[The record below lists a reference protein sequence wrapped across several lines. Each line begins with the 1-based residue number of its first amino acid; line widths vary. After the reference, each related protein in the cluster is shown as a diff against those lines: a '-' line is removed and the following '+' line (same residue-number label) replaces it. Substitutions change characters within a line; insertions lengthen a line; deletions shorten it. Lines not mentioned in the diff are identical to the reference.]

1 MKYFQTIKQKPSQ
14 EMLKPTPA
22 LCLRNLKLFL
32 KTQKA
37 VAVKPEAA
45 TEATHAV
52 SMNQKWSR
60 TSRR

>member
-1 MKYFQTIKQKPSQ
+1 
-14 EMLKPTPA
+14 MLKPTPA

-37 VAVKPEAA
+37 VAVKSEAA

-52 SMNQKWSR
+52 SMNQKWSS
-60 TSRR
+60 TSRRQ